1 MEENI
6 NSDRIERELAISPI
20 TDSYFINAKDEIK
33 PNNRF
38 KAKYKLF
45 AVGFS
50 DVSTELIVKQFDNSD
65 LVTEITPRAIDAS
78 EKETYINI
86 VYRDNSTVLAEI
98 QPYIHNFVEIEIEVR
113 PHNRMVAIYEVQQP
127 PIATDVFNPTQ
138 DAFTREK
145 LDYQS
150 INYGGY
156 TSMVVGRSEDDI
168 WRSFLQFDL
177 HSIHPS
183 YILTDAKLR
192 LYYSGTVPDGIDL
205 ELFNANKAWS
215 ENNITHLNR
224 PTPIEL
230 VTDQYT
236 VNKKVGFVEFNVVN
250 IVKDWTSLNQ
260 PNNGFIIRVSNETST
275 GQVIF
280 KTRESSLPPELLIDY
295 YDSRIF
301 SIGKS
306 QHLTEIYI
314 YKRQDSYINTEITV
328 DSVFD
333 FSKQETEI
341 YVHRKEVP
349 LDMDIFTEITV
360 NQPYV
365 NAEMIV
371 AIPLESN
378 KFTEISIRNPR
389 VDKTNAEI
397 TINKPIIP
405 AKITVRKSDSNPIL
419 TEIIASKPNIPV
431 KITIPSYDDST
442 IMAVIETN
450 DIHINEVD
458 TVIIVSIDTVKTEI
472 TPRVKDEENLYTEI
486 TVSKNIIHTE
496 IYVNYSDDIFVEID
510 ANVKSDIDTEII
522 ASIPIIPIELTVQKY
537 DEDIILTEI
546 FSAYTSNI
554 FSEIIVH
561 QVDDIETV
569 IDIKAT
575 SNIATR
581 IITSKPIIWSEITVP
596 TWDEST
602 IITTIEPRIFM
613 VNNVQ
618 TVIVVNGG
626 VSGYA
631 FIM

>member
-6 NSDRIERELAISPI
+6 NSDQIEREIAISPI
-20 TDSYFINAKDEIK
+20 ADSSFINAEDDIK
-33 PNNRF
+33 PNNHF

-86 VYRDNSTVLAEI
+86 VYRGNSTVLAEI
-98 QPYIHNFVEIEIEVR
+98 QPYIHNFVETEIEVR

-127 PIATDVFNPTQ
+127 PIITEVFNPTQ

-145 LDYQS
+145 LEYQS

-168 WRSFLQFDL
+168 WRSFVQFDL
-177 HSIHPS
+177 QAIHPS
-183 YILTDAKLR
+183 YILTDAKFR
-192 LYYSGTVPDGIDL
+192 LYYSGTVPDGIHL
-205 ELFNANKAWS
+205 ELFDANKAWS
-215 ENNITHLNR
+215 EYNITHLNR
-224 PTPIEL
+224 PTPIQL
-230 VTDQYT
+230 VTDHFT
-236 VNKKVGFVEFNVVN
+236 VNEKVGYVEFNVFN
-250 IVKDWTSLNQ
+250 IVKDWTSLKQSNH
-260 PNNGFIIRVSNETST
+260 GFIIRVSNETSN

-280 KTRESSLPPELLIDY
+280 KTRESLLPPELLIDY

-306 QHLTEIYI
+306 QHIAEIYI
-314 YKRQDSYINTEITV
+314 YKRQNSDINTEITV
-328 DSVFD
+328 DSVFGI
-333 FSKQETEI
+333 SKQETEI

-349 LDMDIFTEITV
+349 LDMDILTEITV
-360 NQPYV
+360 SQPYV

-371 AIPLESN
+371 TIPLESE
-378 KFTEISIRNPR
+378 KPAEISVRNLLE
-389 VDKTNAEI
+389 KTKIVEI
-397 TINKPIIP
+397 TVNKPIIP
-405 AKITVRKSDSNPIL
+405 AEITVRKSDSNPIL
-419 TEIIASKPNIPV
+419 TEIFASKPNIPIE
-431 KITIPSYDDST
+431 ITIPYYDDST
-442 IMAVIETN
+442 ILAVIEAN
-450 DIHINEVD
+450 DIHINEID

-472 TPRVKDEENLYTEI
+472 TPRVKEDENLYTEI
-486 TVSKNIIHTE
+486 TVSKNKIHTE
-496 IYVNYSDDIFVEID
+496 IYVKYSDDVFVEID
-510 ANVKSDIDTEII
+510 ANVKSDIATEII
-522 ASIPIIPIELTVQKY
+522 ASIPIIPTELTVQRY
-537 DEDIILTEI
+537 DVDNIKTEI

-554 FSEIIVH
+554 FIEIIVH
-561 QVDDIETV
+561 RVDDIETV

-575 SNIATR
+575 SK
-581 IITSKPIIWSEITVP
+581 IITEIIVSKPVIWSGITVP
-596 TWDEST
+596 TWDESN
-602 IITTIEPRIFM
+602 ILTTIEPRIFM

>member
-1 MEENI
+1 MKENI
-6 NSDRIERELAISPI
+6 NSDRIEREIAISPI
-20 TDSYFINAKDEIK
+20 ADSSFIKAEDDIK
-33 PNNRF
+33 PNNRL

-50 DVSTELIVKQFDNSD
+50 AISAELIVKQFGDSD
-65 LVTEITPRAIDAS
+65 LMTVITPRAIGAS

-86 VYRDNSTVLAEI
+86 VYRGNSAVLAEI
-98 QPYIHNFVEIEIEVR
+98 QPYIHNFVETEIEVR

-127 PIATDVFNPTQ
+127 PIITDVINPTQ

-145 LDYQS
+145 LEYQS

-168 WRSFLQFDL
+168 WRSFVQFDL
-177 HSIHPS
+177 QSIHPS
-183 YILTDAKLR
+183 YILTDAKFR
-192 LYYSGTVPDGIDL
+192 LYYSGTVPYGIHL
-205 ELFNANKAWS
+205 ELFDANKAWL
-215 ENNITHLNR
+215 EYNITHLNR
-224 PTPIEL
+224 PTPIQL

-236 VNKKVGFVEFNVVN
+236 VNEKVGYVEFNVCN
-250 IVKDWTSLNQ
+250 IVKDWTSLKQ
-260 PNNGFIIRVSNETST
+260 PNNGFIIRVSNETSN

-306 QHLTEIYI
+306 QQIAEIYI
-314 YKRQDSYINTEITV
+314 YKKQDSDVNTEIMV

-333 FSKQETEI
+333 ISKQETEI

-349 LDMDIFTEITV
+349 LDMDILTEITV

-378 KFTEISIRNPR
+378 KYTEISVRNPR
-389 VDKTNAEI
+389 VDIQNAEI
-397 TINKPIIP
+397 TANKPIIP
-405 AKITVRKSDSNPIL
+405 AEIIVRKNDSKPIL
-419 TEIIASKPNIPV
+419 TEIIASKPKIPV
-431 KITIPSYDDST
+431 EITIPYYDDST
-442 IMAVIETN
+442 IFAVIEAN
-450 DIHINEVD
+450 DIHINEIE
-458 TVIIVSIDTVKTEI
+458 TIIIVSKDTVKAEI
-472 TPRVKDEENLYTEI
+472 TPRVKEEKNLYTEI
-486 TVSKNIIHTE
+486 SVSKNKIHTE
-496 IYVNYSDDIFVEID
+496 IFVKYSDDVFVEID
-510 ANVKSDIDTEII
+510 ANVKSDIATEII
-522 ASIPIIPIELTVQKY
+522 ASIPIIPIELKVQRY
-537 DEDIILTEI
+537 DEKDLQTEI

-554 FSEIIVH
+554 FTEIIVH

-575 SNIATR
+575 SSITTE
-581 IITSKPIIWSEITVP
+581 IITSKPIIWSEITIP
-596 TWDEST
+596 TWEESN
-602 IITTIEPRIFM
+602 ILTTIEPRIFM